1 VKKNAQKKFQKVL
14 TFVPWKAS
22 EFATMNTAP
31 LHAELSALR
40 ELVVSLQAALEES
53 RRENTLL
60 RQKIDSL
67 VRRVFGSSSERL
79 DRAQLELLLQLP
91 VLADTNTALSAVEEP
106 KVSHSRSRKERA
118 PRLPDNLPVVEEVI
132 DPEPV
137 KAAPQ
142 SWRCIGQEV
151 SEQLDYEPARFLRR
165 RVIRRK
171 YVHRVDLDRA
181 PVIAPLPECLQER
194 GVAAPGLL
202 AHILVGK
209 YCDHLPL
216 YRQEQIFIRRHG
228 VHLPRQSLARW
239 VALAADWLK
248 PIYEQIRT
256 GVMAGGYVQVDETP
270 VNYLEPGYGRA
281 RQGYLWTG
289 SRPGGDVFY
298 RWETSRAAACLD
310 RVIPANFT
318 GTLQCDGYSAYRA
331 FANGRGGAIE
341 LAGCWAHVRRKFY
354 EALEQSPRTAGWFVR
369 QIQHL
374 YRVESRLREH
384 RAGPR
389 LRTAVRAHQSR
400 PIVERLERALIQ
412 LKTSGRHLP
421 QSLLGGAMDYTLGQ
435 WRTLK
440 VYLDDGRVEIDN
452 NLVENAIRPTAIGK
466 KNWLFVGDA
475 DAGER
480 SAIIYTVIE
489 SCRRRGLDPYAYL
502 REVLT
507 RLPHMTNRQIPE
519 VTPEAWT
526 KTRKTLQRQAVS

>member
-1 VKKNAQKKFQKVL
+1 
-14 TFVPWKAS
+14 
-22 EFATMNTAP
+22 MNPAP
-31 LHAELSALR
+31 MPAELSSLR
-40 ELVVSLQAALEES
+40 ELVVSLKAALELS
-53 RRENTLL
+53 RQENTLL
-60 RQKIDSL
+60 RQKIDLL

-91 VLADTNTALSAVEEP
+91 VPAEANPAVTVAAEP
-106 KVSHSRSRKERA
+106 KVSVSRSRKDRT

-132 DPEPV
+132 EPEPV

-165 RVIRRK
+165 RTIRKK
-171 YVHRVDLDRA
+171 YVSRAEADLA

-194 GVAAPGLL
+194 GLAAPGLL
-202 AHILVGK
+202 AQVLVSK

-216 YRQEQIFIRRHG
+216 YRQEQIFAWRHQ
-228 VHLPRQSLARW
+228 VHLPRQTLARW

-248 PIYEQIRT
+248 PIYENIRT

-270 VNYLEPGYGRA
+270 IDYLEPGHGRT

-289 SRPGGDVFY
+289 SRPKGDVFF
-298 RWETSRAAACLD
+298 RWETSRATACLD
-310 RVIPANFT
+310 QVVPAHFT
-318 GTLQCDGYSAYRA
+318 GTLQCDGYGAYRA
-331 FANGRGGAIE
+331 FANRRGETIE

-354 EALEQSPRTAGWFVR
+354 EAIESSPKMAGWIVR

-374 YRVESRLREH
+374 YQIESGLREY

-389 LRTAVRAHQSR
+389 LRAARRAHQSR
-400 PIVERLERALIQ
+400 PIVERLQRVLVK
-412 LKTSGRHLP
+412 LKADGRNLP
-421 QSLLGGAMDYTLGQ
+421 QSLLGGAIDYALGQ

-440 VYLDDGRVEIDN
+440 IYLADGRVEIDN

-466 KNWLFVGDA
+466 KNWLFIGDA
-475 DAGER
+475 EAGQR

-489 SCRRRGLDPYAYL
+489 SCRRRSLDPYAYL
-502 REVLT
+502 KDVLT

-519 VTPEAWT
+519 VVPAVWG
-526 KTRKTLQRQAVS
+526 KTQRPPQVQPGS